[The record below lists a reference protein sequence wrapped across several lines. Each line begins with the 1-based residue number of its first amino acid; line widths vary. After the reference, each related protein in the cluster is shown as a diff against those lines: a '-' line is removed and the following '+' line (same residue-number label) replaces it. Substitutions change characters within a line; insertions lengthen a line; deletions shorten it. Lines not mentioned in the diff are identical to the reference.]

1 MTDDRP
7 SVVHVVDDDESIRT
21 ALMRLLRA
29 AGYEVHS
36 YASAADF
43 QQRPRQDRPECV
55 VLDVRLPGVTGL
67 DLQETLS
74 RSDDEIPIVFLTGY
88 GDISMS
94 VHAMKSGAVDFLTK
108 PAERGVLL
116 NAVSGALSRS
126 ASARTERQRVRTLR
140 ERYQTLTP
148 REREVLAHVVAGELN
163 KQIAY
168 DLGTAERT
176 VKAHRHN
183 VMEKMH
189 ATSLAE
195 LVRMAQA
202 LGVTSDGIFL

>member
-1 MTDDRP
+1 MTDDLP
-7 SVVHVVDDDESIRT
+7 SVVHVVDDDESIRK
-21 ALMRLLRA
+21 ALVRLLRA
-29 AGYEVHS
+29 AGYEVHA

-43 QQRPRQDRPECV
+43 QQRSPQDRPECV

-74 RSDDEIPIVFLTGY
+74 RSDDEIPIVFLTGH
-88 GDISMS
+88 GDIPMS

-108 PAERGVLL
+108 PAEHGVLL
-116 NAVSGALSRS
+116 NAVAGALSRS
-126 ASARTERQRVRTLR
+126 ASARAERERVRELR
-140 ERYQTLTP
+140 ERYHTLTP

-189 ATSLAE
+189 ATSVAE
-195 LVRMAQA
+195 LVRMAQS
-202 LGVTSDGIFL
+202 LGVPSHASSL